1 MDTTKILIVD
11 DDEADY
17 LLTCTYLNDISD
29 EKFET
34 HWASNYPQGLAKID
48 KIKPDICLFDFLLGE
63 KTGLNLIRE
72 LREMGNDVPIILL
85 TSNED
90 PRIDRAA
97 VEVGAADYLL
107 KSTLNTTVL
116 TRSIRYALANS
127 MAFRAVRASAQR
139 YRTIFEQSKNMI
151 FLLDA
156 ANERFLE
163 INPFGCALFGYD
175 RATFL
180 NDLTARNLFYRAE
193 DAAILLNILRGQ
205 PTVSDYEVTLV
216 TNSGQ
221 RLQCLISAVSQV
233 NTQGEQE
240 FHGTLSDITAIR
252 QTEQGRLFTEKLA
265 ARGRFARTVAHEV
278 RNPLTNIALSAEQLE
293 SEDLNEDALYYVGII
308 KRNTL
313 RINNLITELLQFS
326 SPEQMQ
332 FSTYM
337 LNDLLENSLESAL
350 DKMTMK
356 GVKIIKNLSPTLPSV
371 KADADKLQMALFNIL
386 INAAEAMVENEGIL
400 TLTTADNTNDTCRV
414 SIGDNGCGIADE
426 QLNRLFE
433 PYFTNKKAGIGM
445 GLATTLNI
453 VQAHGG
459 QIQVLSEVG
468 NGTQFNVILP
478 K

>member
-1 MDTTKILIVD
+1 MTDTATS
-11 DDEADY
+11 E
-17 LLTCTYLNDISD
+17 TY
-29 EKFET
+29 T
-34 HWASNYPQGLAKID
+34 AGLSREQ
-48 KIKPDICLFDFLLGE
+48 LLGAYRTMLLSRRLDDKE
-63 KTGLNLIRE
+63 VQLKRQNKIFFQISGAGHEAVLTAAGMV
-72 LREMGNDVPIILL
+72 LRPAHDWFYLYY
-85 TSNED
+85 
-90 PRIDRAA
+90 RDRALCLQLGMSA
-97 VEVGAADYLL
+97 VDMLYSAVGAARDPNSGGRQMPSHWGSSAMNIV
-107 KSTLNTTVL
+107 STSSPTGTQFLQAAG
-116 TRSIRYALANS
+116 SAEAS
-127 MAFRAVRASAQR
+127 MRER
-139 YRTIFEQSKNMI
+139 M
-151 FLLDA
+151 LD
-156 ANERFLE
+156 
-163 INPFGCALFGYD
+163 GTQTD
-175 RATFL
+175 
-180 NDLTARNLFYRAE
+180 
-193 DAAILLNILRGQ
+193 
-205 PTVSDYEVTLV
+205 EVTLV

-233 NTQGEQE
+233 NAQGEQE

-293 SEDLNEDALYYVGII
+293 SEDLNEDALYYIGII

-356 GVKIIKNLSPTLPSV
+356 GVKIIKNLSPTLPAI
-371 KADADKLQMALFNIL
+371 KADANKLQMALSNIL

-453 VQAHGG
+453 IQAHGG

-468 NGTQFNVILP
+468 NGTQFNIILP